1 MTFLLNSSNEV
12 LVCKHCIRMVHYGNI
27 CLRSLASVLL
37 AMALPLAACSGADTA
52 QGGQQGNN
60 LGPESGTEPQQA
72 YEVAERLG
80 MGWNL
85 GNQMDAHAEGVASE
99 TCWGNPE
106 TTQAAFDKV
115 KAAGFSSVRIP
126 VTWLGHVGPA
136 PDYEIDGA
144 WLDRVEEIVGYAEKA
159 GLNAIINIHHDGA
172 DSAHWLSIKAA
183 AEDESANQAIMDQ
196 IAAMWTQIALRF
208 IDKGDFLIFEA
219 FNEIHD
225 GGWGWG
231 ANRTDGGKQYR
242 CLARWNQTFVDA
254 VRTAGGCNADRY
266 LAVPGYCTN
275 PELTIEY
282 LELPEDS
289 AKDRLLVSVH
299 YYDPNEYTLT
309 AKYSEWGHTASAGAS
324 AGENE
329 EEHVK
334 EIFSMLNSAFVSKEI
349 PVYLGEIGCVNRDSA
364 REQAFQRYWF
374 EYVVKAARTYGLSAF
389 VWDNGADGTGNEQH
403 GFIDHG
409 TGDFKS
415 EPARLAV
422 EAMVKAMES
431 EDPDYTL
438 DTVYEN
444 APE

>member
-1 MTFLLNSSNEV
+1 MIHDSN
-12 LVCKHCIRMVHYGNI
+12 IRMKGLV
-27 CLRSLASVLL
+27 ATLL
-37 AMALPLAACSGADTA
+37 ALVLPVTACSGADA
-52 QGGQQGNN
+52 PQGGQTVDDQVPETGI
-60 LGPESGTEPQQA
+60 GPQTA
-72 YEVAERLG
+72 YEVAEWLG

-85 GNQMDAHAEGVASE
+85 GNQMDAHAGGVASE

-106 TTQAAFDKV
+106 TAQAAFDKV

-144 WLDRVEEIVGYAEKA
+144 WLDRVEEIVGYAERA
-159 GLNAIINIHHDGA
+159 GLKAIINIHHDGA

-183 AEDESANQAIMDQ
+183 AEDESANETIMAR

-208 IDKGDFLIFEA
+208 KDKGDFLIFEA

-242 CLARWNQTFVDA
+242 CLAQWNQTFVDA
-254 VRTAGGCNADRY
+254 VRDAGGCNTDRY

-275 PELTIEY
+275 PELTVEY

-289 AKDRLLVSVH
+289 VRDRLLVSVH
-299 YYDPNEYTLT
+299 YYDPSEYTLT
-309 AKYSEWGHTASAGAS
+309 AKYSEWGHTSSPGTS

-329 EEHVK
+329 EEHAV
-334 EIFSMLNSAFVSKEI
+334 EIFSKLNSAFVSKGI
-349 PVYLGEIGCVNRDSA
+349 PVYLGEIGCVNRENP

-374 EYVVKAARTYGLSAF
+374 EYVVKAARTFGLAAF
-389 VWDNGADGTGNEQH
+389 VWDNGAGGTGNEQH
-403 GFIDHG
+403 GFIDHA

-415 EPARLAV
+415 DPARLAV
-422 EAMVKAMES
+422 ETMIKAMNSDE
-431 EDPDYTL
+431 PGYTL

>member
-1 MTFLLNSSNEV
+1 
-12 LVCKHCIRMVHYGNI
+12 MVHDAYI
-27 CLRSLASVLL
+27 RLRGLVTVLL
-37 AMALPLAACSGADTA
+37 LLVLPVTSCSGSDTA
-52 QGGQQGNN
+52 QGWQQEGNQDH
-60 LGPESGTEPQQA
+60 ESGTEPQIA
-72 YEVAERLG
+72 YEVAEWLG

-85 GNQMDAHAEGVASE
+85 GNQMDAHAGGVASE
-99 TCWGNPE
+99 TCWGNLAVTQ
-106 TTQAAFDKV
+106 TTFDKV
-115 KAAGFSSVRIP
+115 KAAGFRSVRIP
-126 VTWLGHVGPA
+126 VTWLGHIGPA
-136 PDYEIDGA
+136 PDYGIDVA
-144 WLDRVEEIVGYAEKA
+144 WLDRVAEIVGYAEKA

-172 DSAHWLSIKAA
+172 DSAHWLSIREA
-183 AEDESANQAIMDQ
+183 AEDESANDAMKAQ

-208 IDKGDFLIFEA
+208 KDKGDFLIFEA

-242 CLARWNQTFVDA
+242 CLAQWNQTFVDA
-254 VRTAGGCNADRY
+254 VRAVGGCNTGRY

-275 PELTIEY
+275 PELTVEY

-289 AKDRLLVSVH
+289 ASDRLLVSVH

-309 AKYSEWGHTASAGAS
+309 AKYSEWGHTASEGTS

-329 EEHVK
+329 EKHVV
-334 EIFSMLNSAFVSKEI
+334 EVFSMLNSAFVSKGI
-349 PVYLGEIGCVNRDSA
+349 PVYLGEIGCVNRAEA

-374 EYVVKAARTYGLSAF
+374 EYVVKAARTYGLAAF
-389 VWDNGADGTGNEQH
+389 VWDNGAQGTGNERH
-403 GFIDHG
+403 GFLNHA
-409 TGDFKS
+409 TGDYMS
-415 EPARLAV
+415 ESARLAV
-422 EAMVKAMES
+422 GSMIKAMDS